1 MYLYPPVSHVRH
13 CRWTPSTKSPST
25 KRPTHPWRPTFSVEL
40 SSVLLTCESMLL
52 TCSSPDLL
60 VENEALRSALHVQPP
75 SSQAGGPS
83 NTPKLVAS
91 PSLSP
96 STPASG
102 SMPHYHSHPGRGGKF
117 CREARRIA
125 VERYRQKR
133 KRRLECQSTNGP
145 RYVKMKAVAD
155 GKLRNASGKFVK
167 RDNQV
172 VLVAPEPASVSVAE
186 APQICEVEVFVP
198 AQPSPCGAN
207 DQ

>member
-1 MYLYPPVSHVRH
+1 MVD
-13 CRWTPSTKSPST
+13 TK
-25 KRPTHPWRPTFSVEL
+25 HQ
-40 SSVLLTCESMLL
+40 ESKHQAADTSLEADIL
-52 TCSSPDLL
+52 RRTLIDLL